1 MFGKEKIRPPDT
13 EFIHGHDCKILRA
26 DPSTSIPWSEIE
38 RGLWE
43 RRCVCGSE
51 YWREPLPEYRRQDP
65 YDPRTFRHA
74 GECEQRDTT
83 DPALIKLIL
92 DVKPG
97 TGGPYWWVTCQTCAL
112 SWQTLYE
119 VTDAV

>member
-13 EFIHGHDCKILRA
+13 EFIHGYDCKILRA
-26 DPSTSIPWSEIE
+26 DPSTSLPWSEME

-74 GECEQRDTT
+74 GECEHRDTT
-83 DPALIKLIL
+83 DPALLKLII
-92 DVKPG
+92 DAKPG
-97 TGGPYWWVTCQTCAL
+97 TGGDYLVGQLPVL
-112 SWQTLYE
+112 RISWQTPYE
-119 VTDAV
+119 VAEVV